1 MTLSLSRRCGATLKP
16 LALASAILSTA
27 LSATPV
33 SAQTTQDQAL
43 VPVVVTAARIEQPQT
58 DALPHTT
65 VISAE
70 DIRNSQAPDLPALL
84 EREAGIQITRVG
96 GPGQQA
102 SLFMRG
108 ANSSE
113 TLIMIDGVPIRRQAS
128 FGLPALENILPDQI
142 DHIEIVRGNVSA
154 IYGSG
159 AIGGVVQIFTK
170 RGNGAPAFNASVE
183 AGSRGTYQG
192 NVGVN
197 GKSGD
202 TRYALSLT
210 RFKTDGFS
218 AQNPLQNPNVNPDR
232 NGDGNTSVSG
242 SVSQEW
248 RKGNEV
254 GARVYANDSKYTFDD
269 AFGTPTD
276 RNNGHSKSQS
286 IAVFSKNS
294 FTQDWTSTLTVSQNV
309 NRDNLEDLSSFG
321 NSSNGYKSTQ
331 NLLQWA
337 NELRLSPLWVAN
349 AGVDAGREK
358 AEVNSNSSFGNSSN
372 SFSRSTSSVYA
383 GVNGKI
389 GAHQLQL
396 NVRHDDVGGSGSDN
410 TGYLGY
416 GYALTD
422 SVKLIANASTAFNA
436 PTPVQLFDPLYG
448 NINLKA
454 ERSKSY
460 ELGVQY
466 AAGAT
471 LLRATLFDTRTRDQ
485 FGYDPVTF
493 RTINIAR
500 AKNQGLEL
508 SASTTL
514 LAIDWRASLT
524 LQDPKNE
531 STGKTLVRRAKTLG
545 SLGAAKSFGAWRI
558 GTDVQYTNSR
568 TDIPGNP
575 TLAPYWLTNANARYQ
590 LNKEISLFGRIDNLF
605 NRDYQTAYGY
615 NQPSR
620 GLFVGVNWQQ

>member
-1 MTLSLSRRCGATLKP
+1 MTSSLSRRCGATLKP
-16 LALASAILSTA
+16 LALASAL
-27 LSATPV
+27 LSAATV
-33 SAQTTQDQAL
+33 SAQTTPTPDQL
-43 VPVVVTAARIEQPQT
+43 QVVVTAARVEQPQT

-84 EREAGIQITRVG
+84 ERQAGLQITRTG

-113 TLIMIDGVPIRRQAS
+113 TLILIDGVPIRRQAS

-170 RGNGAPAFNASVE
+170 RGDGAAKFNASVE
-183 AGSRGTYQG
+183 AGSRGTYEG

-210 RFKTDGFS
+210 RFKTNGFS

-248 RKGNEV
+248 RTGNEIGV
-254 GARVYANDSKYTFDD
+254 RVYANDAKYTYDD

-276 RNNGHSKSQS
+276 QNNGHSKSQS
-286 IAVFSKNS
+286 LAVFSKNR
-294 FTQDWTSTLTVSQNV
+294 FTQDWTSTLTLSQNV
-309 NRDNLEDLSSFG
+309 NRDNLDGQSTFG
-321 NSSNGYKSTQ
+321 NSSNAYKSTQ

-337 NELRLSPLWVAN
+337 NELRLSPLWTAT

-358 AEVNSNSSFGNSSN
+358 ADISSNSSFGNSSD

-383 GVNGKI
+383 GALGKI
-389 GAHQLQL
+389 GPHQLQL
-396 NVRHDDVGGSGSDN
+396 NLRHDYAGGSGSDN

-416 GYALTD
+416 GFALTD

-436 PTPVQLFDPLYG
+436 PTPAQLFQPIYG
-448 NINLKA
+448 NRNLKA

-460 ELGVQY
+460 EIGAQY

-471 LLRATLFDTRTRDQ
+471 ILRATLFDTRTHDQ
-485 FGYDPVTF
+485 FGFDPLTF
-493 RTINIAR
+493 QTINIAR

-508 SASTTL
+508 SASTVL
-514 LAIDWRASLT
+514 AAIDWRASLT
-524 LQDPKNE
+524 LQDPKDE
-531 STGKTLVRRAKTLG
+531 SSNKVLVRRAKTLG
-545 SLGAAKSFGAWRI
+545 SLGAAKSFGAWRL
-558 GTDVQYTNSR
+558 GADVQYTDSR

-575 TLAPYWLTNANARYQ
+575 KLAPYWLTNANARYQ
-590 LNKEISLFGRIDNLF
+590 LNKEVSLFGRIDNLF

>member
-1 MTLSLSRRCGATLKP
+1 MTSSLSRRCGATLKP

-27 LSATPV
+27 AA
-33 SAQTTQDQAL
+33 SAQTAQEQTL
-43 VPVVVTAARIEQPQT
+43 VPVVVTAARIEQPQI

-84 EREAGIQITRVG
+84 QREAGLQITRAG

-183 AGSRGTYQG
+183 AGSRGTYEG
-192 NVGVN
+192 NAGVS

-210 RFKTDGFS
+210 RFKTNGFS
-218 AQNPLQNPNVNPDR
+218 AQNPLQSPNVNPDR

-248 RKGNEV
+248 RTGNEIGV
-254 GARVYANDSKYTFDD
+254 RIYANDAKYTYDD

-276 RNNGHSKSQS
+276 QNNGHSKSQS
-286 IAVFSKNS
+286 LALFSKNR
-294 FTQDWTSTLTVSQNV
+294 FTQDWTSTLTLSQNI
-309 NRDNLEDLSSFG
+309 NRDNLDGQSIFG
-321 NSSNGYKSTQ
+321 DSSNAYKSTQ

-337 NELRLSPLWVAN
+337 NELRLSPMWTAT

-358 AEVNSNSSFGNSSN
+358 ADVSSNSSYGNSSD
-372 SFSRSTSSVYA
+372 SFSRSTSSAYA
-383 GVNGKI
+383 GVLGKI
-389 GAHQLQL
+389 GPHQLQL
-396 NVRHDDVGGSGSDN
+396 NLRHDDVGGSGSDN

-416 GYALTD
+416 GFALTD

-436 PTPVQLFDPLYG
+436 PTPAQLFQPIYG
-448 NINLKA
+448 NPNLKA

-485 FGYDPVTF
+485 FGYDPLTSQ
-493 RTINIAR
+493 TINIAR

-508 SASTTL
+508 SASTVL
-514 LAIDWRASLT
+514 AAIDWRASLT
-524 LQDPKNE
+524 LQNPKDEASN
-531 STGKTLVRRAKTLG
+531 KILVRRAKTLG
-545 SLGAAKSFGAWRI
+545 SLGAAKSFGAWRL
-558 GTDVQYTNSR
+558 GADVQYTDSR
-568 TDIPGNP
+568 SDIPGNP
-575 TLAPYWLTNANARYQ
+575 RLGTYWLTNANARYQ
-590 LNKEISLFGRIDNLF
+590 LNKEVSLFGRIDNLF

-620 GLFVGVNWQQ
+620 GVFVGVNWQQ

>member
-1 MTLSLSRRCGATLKP
+1 MTLSLSRRSGATLKP
-16 LALASAILSTA
+16 LALASAILSCSVG
-27 LSATPV
+27 SAF
-33 SAQTTQDQAL
+33 AQTVQDQNL
-43 VPVVVTAARIEQPQT
+43 GPVVVTAARVEQPQT

-84 EREAGIQITRVG
+84 ERQAGIQITRVG

-108 ANSSE
+108 ANTTE
-113 TLIMIDGVPIRRQAS
+113 TLILIDGVPIRRQAS
-128 FGLPALENILPDQI
+128 FGLPALENILPEQI

-192 NVGVN
+192 NVGVS
-197 GKSGD
+197 GRSGD
-202 TRYALSLT
+202 TRYALALT

-232 NGDGNTSVSG
+232 NGDANTSVSA

-254 GARVYANDSKYTFDD
+254 GARIYANDAKYTFDD
-269 AFGTPTD
+269 AYGTPTD
-276 RNNGHSKSQS
+276 QNRGRSKSQS

-294 FTQDWTSTLTVSQNV
+294 FTQDWTSTLTLSQNV
-309 NRDNLEDLSSFG
+309 NRDNLDDLTLFG

-337 NELRLSPLWVAN
+337 NELRVSPMWTAT

-358 AEVNSNSSFGNSSN
+358 ANVNANSSFGNSSN

-383 GVNGKI
+383 GALGKI

-396 NVRHDDVGGSGSDN
+396 NLRHDDVGGSGSDN

-416 GYALTD
+416 GFALTD

-448 NINLKA
+448 NANLKA

-471 LLRATLFDTRTRDQ
+471 LLRATLFDTRARDQ

-493 RTINIAR
+493 RAINIAR

-508 SASTTL
+508 SASATL
-514 LAIDWRASLT
+514 LEIDWRASLT
-524 LQDPKNE
+524 LQDPKDE

-545 SLGAAKSFGAWRI
+545 SFGAAKSFGAWRV
-558 GTDVQYTNSR
+558 GTDVQYTDSR
-568 TDIPGNP
+568 SDIPGNP
-575 TLAPYWLTNANARYQ
+575 QLAPYWLTNANVRYQ
-590 LNKEISLFGRIDNLF
+590 LTKQTSLFGRVDNLF

>member
-1 MTLSLSRRCGATLKP
+1 MTSSLSRRCGATLKP
-16 LALASAILSTA
+16 LALASTILSFGYGTA
-27 LSATPV
+27 I
-33 SAQTTQDQAL
+33 AQTAPDQNL
-43 VPVVVTAARIEQPQT
+43 VPVVVTAARVEQPQT

-84 EREAGIQITRVG
+84 EREAGMQITRVG

-113 TLIMIDGVPIRRQAS
+113 ALILIDGVPIRRQAS
-128 FGLPALENILPDQI
+128 YGLPALENILPDQI

-170 RGNGAPAFNASVE
+170 RGSGAPSFNASVE

-192 NVGVN
+192 NVGVS

-202 TRYALSLT
+202 TSYALSLT

-218 AQNPLQNPNVNPDR
+218 AQNPLQSPNVNPNR

-242 SVSQEW
+242 AVSQEW
-248 RKGNEV
+248 SKGNEI
-254 GARVYANDSKYTFDD
+254 GARIYANDAKYTFDD
-269 AFGTPTD
+269 AYGTPTD
-276 RNNGHSKSQS
+276 QNNGHSKSQS
-286 IAVFSKNS
+286 IAVFSKNQ
-294 FTQDWTSTLTVSQNV
+294 FTQDWTSTLTLSQNV
-309 NRDNLEDLSSFG
+309 NRDNLEDLTNFG

-337 NELRLSPLWVAN
+337 NELRLSPMWTAT

-358 AEVNSNSSFGNSSN
+358 ADVNSNSSYGNSSN
-372 SFSRSTSSVYA
+372 SYSRSTSSVYA
-383 GVNGKI
+383 GVLGKI
-389 GAHQLQL
+389 GANQLQL
-396 NVRHDDVGGSGSDN
+396 NLRHDDVGGSGSDN

-436 PTPVQLFDPLYG
+436 PTPVQLYDPLYG
-448 NINLKA
+448 NTNLKA

-493 RTINIAR
+493 QTINIAR

-514 LAIDWRASLT
+514 VDIDWRASLT
-524 LQDPKNE
+524 LQDPKDE
-531 STGKTLVRRAKTLG
+531 STDQTLVRRAKTLG

-558 GTDVQYTNSR
+558 GGDVQYTDSR
-568 TDIPGNP
+568 SDIPGNP
-575 TLAPYWLTNANARYQ
+575 QLPAYWLANANARYQ
-590 LNKEISLFGRIDNLF
+590 LNKQVSLFGRIENLF

-620 GLFVGVNWQQ
+620 GLFVGIGWQQ

>member
-1 MTLSLSRRCGATLKP
+1 MTLSLSRRSGATLKP
-16 LALASAILSTA
+16 LALASAILSCSCG
-27 LSATPV
+27 SAF
-33 SAQTTQDQAL
+33 AQTVQDQNLA
-43 VPVVVTAARIEQPQT
+43 PVVVTAARVAQPQT

-84 EREAGIQITRVG
+84 ERQAGIQITRVG

-108 ANSSE
+108 ANTTE
-113 TLIMIDGVPIRRQAS
+113 TLILIDGVPIRRQAS
-128 FGLPALENILPDQI
+128 YGSPALENILPDQI

-192 NVGVN
+192 NVGVS

-202 TRYALSLT
+202 TRYALALT

-218 AQNPLQNPNVNPDR
+218 AQNPLQSPNVNPDR
-232 NGDGNTSVSG
+232 NGNSNTSVSG

-248 RKGNEV
+248 SKGSEV
-254 GARVYANDSKYTFDD
+254 GARIYANDAKYTYDD
-269 AFGTPTD
+269 AYGMPTD
-276 RNNGHSKSQS
+276 QNRGHSKSQS
-286 IAVFSKNS
+286 IAVFSKNN
-294 FTQDWTSTLTVSQNV
+294 FTQDWTSTLTLSQNV
-309 NRDNLEDLSSFG
+309 NRDNLDGLTLFG

-337 NELRLSPLWVAN
+337 NELRVSPMWTAT

-358 AEVNSNSSFGNSSN
+358 ADVNSNSSFGNSSN

-383 GVNGKI
+383 GALGKI

-396 NVRHDDVGGSGSDN
+396 NLRHDDVGGSGSDN

-448 NINLKA
+448 NANLKA

-471 LLRATLFDTRTRDQ
+471 LLRATLFDTRTHDQ
-485 FGYDPVTF
+485 FGYNPATF
-493 RTINIAR
+493 RAINIAR
-500 AKNQGLEL
+500 SKNQGLEL
-508 SASTTL
+508 SASATL
-514 LAIDWRASLT
+514 LEIDWRASLT
-524 LQDPKNE
+524 LQDPKDE

-545 SLGAAKSFGAWRI
+545 SFGAAKSFGAWRL
-558 GTDVQYTNSR
+558 GTDVQYTDSR
-568 TDIPGNP
+568 SDIPGNP
-575 TLAPYWLTNANARYQ
+575 QLAPYWLTNANVRYQ
-590 LNKEISLFGRIDNLF
+590 LTKQTSLFGRIENLF

>member
-1 MTLSLSRRCGATLKP
+1 MTLSLSRRSGAPLKP
-16 LALASAILSTA
+16 LALAAAILSVSYG
-27 LSATPV
+27 SAF
-33 SAQTTQDQAL
+33 AQTVQEQNL
-43 VPVVVTAARIEQPQT
+43 VPVVVTAARVEQPQSDT
-58 DALPHTT
+58 LPHTT

-108 ANSSE
+108 ANTSE

-128 FGLPALENILPDQI
+128 FGLPALENILPEQI

-192 NVGVN
+192 NVGVS

-202 TRYALSLT
+202 TRYALALT

-218 AQNPLQNPNVNPDR
+218 SQNPGQSPAVNPDR
-232 NGDGNTSVSG
+232 NGDANTSISA

-248 RKGNEV
+248 RKDNEV
-254 GARVYANDSKYTFDD
+254 GARIYANDAKYTFDD
-269 AFGTPTD
+269 AYGAPTD
-276 RNNGHSKSQS
+276 RNSGHSKSQAIS
-286 IAVFSKNS
+286 VFSKNR
-294 FTQDWTSTLTVSQNV
+294 FTDDWTSTLTLSQNI
-309 NRDNLEDLSSFG
+309 NRDNFG
-321 NSSNGYKSTQ
+321 DQALFGDSDSAYKSTQ
-331 NLLQWA
+331 NLLQWT
-337 NELRLSPLWVAN
+337 NEVRISPMWTAT

-358 AEVNSNSSFGNSSN
+358 AQVVSNSNYGNSDN
-372 SFSRSTSSVYA
+372 TYSRSTSSLYA
-383 GVNGKI
+383 GALGKI

-396 NVRHDDVGGSGSDN
+396 NLRHDDVGGSGSDN

-416 GYALTD
+416 GFALTEA
-422 SVKLIANASTAFNA
+422 VKLIASASTAFNA
-436 PTPVQLFDPLYG
+436 PTPAQLYDPMYG
-448 NINLKA
+448 NPNLKA

-460 ELGVQY
+460 EVGVQY
-466 AAGAT
+466 NADGT

-485 FGYDPVTF
+485 FGYDPATNLP
-493 RTINIAR
+493 INIAR

-508 SASTTL
+508 SASSTF
-514 LAIDWRASLT
+514 AAVDWRASLT
-524 LQDPKNE
+524 LQNPKDE
-531 STGKTLVRRAKTLG
+531 STNKVLPRRAKTLG
-545 SLGAAKSFGAWRI
+545 SLGASKSFGAWHV
-558 GTDVQYTNSR
+558 GTDVQYTDSR

-575 TLAPYWLTNANARYQ
+575 QLAPYWLTNANVRYQ
-590 LNKEISLFGRIDNLF
+590 LTKQTSVYGRVENLF

-620 GLFVGVNWQQ
+620 GLLVGVNWQQ